1 FSLCGPIL
9 QPTRRRATAS
19 STSRTTATA
28 CATRSSAPQGFALP
42 PVLSRPAAKWP
53 SALAASAL
61 ACTGP
66 SQVWTPSLR
75 YAVASLAVAS
85 RTSGNGTRPLG
96 PRNPMMGRGR
106 LDLRPPATYVDLP
119 PPPWR
124 PQVEP
129 PPYLT
134 ILTCARS
141 GCYRLV
147 ELLSPAALGS
157 YRSRRKSRTATL
169 TRSGMRSANASRE
182 ISGVFR

>member
-134 ILTCARS
+134 ILTCAPGAGSAKTRIHSS
-141 GCYRLV
+141 G
-147 ELLSPAALGS
+147 GS
-157 YRSRRKSRTATL
+157 SYLTSSFHSLATQ
-169 TRSGMRSANASRE
+169 S
-182 ISGVFR
+182 